1 MNSKGFFRTRP
12 FRGGLVSVMMMVMM
26 ACAQAPHPA
35 DSPLSAIGE
44 QLPKAVGDWR
54 AESAAVA
61 YTPETIFNYIDGHAE
76 VYLAYGLCGT
86 IARRYLGPEGQ
97 GDIVVDVFELASPE
111 DAFGVFTHDQDG
123 EDAALGQGS
132 LFRYGWLSFWKGPFF
147 VSIYAEGESEEARAA
162 VFELGRGVAAS
173 IPAGG
178 SLPAIVGLLPGRG
191 LDPRSVR
198 YLHDPTILAAHL
210 AFEGS
215 QVLRLG
221 PDAVAALGRYDLG
234 EFRAH
239 LLLVKY
245 HDTDDAESAGSD
257 FSELFLGGGDEPL
270 EHPDGWYA
278 MARLPGDSDVLAF
291 VIRAGSAELAREVL
305 ENAGVKPRGGSS

>member
-1 MNSKGFFRTRP
+1 MSLRVVTRTRL
-12 FRGGLVSVMMMVMM
+12 FRCGLIGAMMVVM
-26 ACAQAPHPA
+26 ACAQAPQTA
-35 DSPLSAIGE
+35 ESPLLAIGE
-44 QLPKAVGDWR
+44 QLPEAAGEWR
-54 AESAAVA
+54 AASRLVA
-61 YTPETIFNYIDGHAE
+61 YTPETIFDYIDGHAE
-76 VYLAYGLCGT
+76 VYLAYGFRGS

-97 GDIVVDVFELASPE
+97 GDIVVDVFELVSPE

-178 SLPAIVGLLPGRG
+178 SLPAIVALLPGRG

-210 AFEGS
+210 YFDGA

-221 PDAVAALGRYDLG
+221 PDAVAALGSYDLA
-234 EFRAH
+234 ESRAY
-239 LLLVKY
+239 LLLVSY
-245 HDTDDAESAGSD
+245 RHTADVGSVWRD

-270 EHPDGWYA
+270 KNPDGWYA
-278 MARLPGDSDVLAF
+278 MARLPGNSEVLAF
-291 VIRAGSAELAREVL
+291 VVRAGSAEKAREVL
-305 ENAGVKPRGGSS
+305 ENAGVKARGGS